1 MPGARRIEAA
11 TPEDTFAAGEA
22 LARELGAGDVVGL
35 VGELGAGKTVFI
47 QGLARG
53 LGVPPEVPVTSPTFT
68 LVNEYRGGRLPLFHV
83 DLYRLERED
92 ELEDVG
98 LDELY
103 RRGDGV
109 VAVEW
114 FDRFPAAAPVAA
126 VTVTITSPPGSLTR
140 RVIEIASRKA
150 A

>member
-1 MPGARRIEAA
+1 VRRIEVAS
-11 TPEDTFAAGEA
+11 PEEMFAAGEA
-22 LARELGAGDVVGL
+22 LARELDAGDVVGL

-92 ELEDVG
+92 QLEDVG

-114 FDRFPAAAPVAA
+114 FDRFPGAAARPP
-126 VTVTITSPPGSLTR
+126 PPGAPSRPPRPPGR
-140 RVIEIASRKA
+140 RGGQEAGIAA
-150 A
+150 G